1 MQPRPLIHI
10 SYPIFFVLD
19 WRFNHV
25 VTLSRARKAEGVRNS
40 VPQTGEGRPNTT
52 LCAAGDVHK
61 LAKAAQARCPIAYIL
76 DPILYKCGKL
86 WLETTLVN

>member
-25 VTLSRARKAEGVRNS
+25 VTLSRARKEGWLAARHS
-40 VPQTGEGRPNTT
+40 
-52 LCAAGDVHK
+52 LCECREACCFH
-61 LAKAAQARCPIAYIL
+61 LRSSL
-76 DPILYKCGKL
+76 
-86 WLETTLVN
+86 

>member
-25 VTLSRARKAEGVRNS
+25 VTLSRARKAGSLHGTRSASAE
-40 VPQTGEGRPNTT
+40 RP
-52 LCAAGDVHK
+52 AASTKGAASK
-61 LAKAAQARCPIAYIL
+61 LGFLACQARHS
-76 DPILYKCGKL
+76 
-86 WLETTLVN
+86 NNR